1 MGSMNTNSNR
11 KLNIIMKQVVKA
23 AAALILFVAVTAT
36 AQAQHKTAHINV
48 SALLSEMP
56 EMKAAQA
63 ELKKLQET
71 YQADIKGSMEQL
83 QNKFTQYNNE
93 ASSMSQE
100 ENQKRALELQGF
112 ERNIGEAQQAAQQD
126 LANKQAEL
134 FEPISV
140 KAKAAIEKVAAAQG
154 YQYVLD
160 SSPGSGV
167 IVATGKDLLPD
178 VKKELG
184 F

>member
-1 MGSMNTNSNR
+1 
-11 KLNIIMKQVVKA
+11 MKQFKKVAIAIV
-23 AAALILFVAVTAT
+23 LFVGAASMV
-36 AQAQHKTAHINV
+36 QAQSKTAHINV
-48 SALLSEMP
+48 ADLLSQMP

-63 ELKKLQET
+63 ELKKLEET
-71 YQADIKGSMEQL
+71 YRADIQGSMEEL
-83 QNKFTQYNNE
+83 QNKYTQYNNE

-112 ERNIGEAQQAAQQD
+112 ERNIGEAQQAAQQE
-126 LANKQAEL
+126 LSKKQAEL

-154 YQYVLD
+154 YDYVLD
-160 SSPGSGV
+160 ASPGSGV
-167 IVATGKDLLPD
+167 IVATGKDLLAE
-178 VKKELG
+178 VKQELG

>member
-1 MGSMNTNSNR
+1 
-11 KLNIIMKQVVKA
+11 MKQVVK
-23 AAALILFVAVTAT
+23 VAVAVVLFI
-36 AQAQHKTAHINV
+36 AASSGVQAQSKTAHINV
-48 SALLSEMP
+48 QELLSQMP

-63 ELKKLQET
+63 ELKKLEET
-71 YQADIKGSMEQL
+71 YRADIQGSLNEL
-83 QNKFTQYNNE
+83 QNKLTQYNNE
-93 ASSMSQE
+93 ASAMTQE
-100 ENQKRALELQGF
+100 ENQKRALELQGY
-112 ERNIGEAQQAAQQD
+112 ERNIGEAQQAAQQE
-126 LANKQAEL
+126 LAKKQAEL

-154 YQYVLD
+154 FDYVLD
-160 SSPGSGV
+160 ATPGSGV

>member
-1 MGSMNTNSNR
+1 
-11 KLNIIMKQVVKA
+11 MKHVIKVA
-23 AAALILFVAVTAT
+23 AAVLVFMTAAGVAR
-36 AQAQHKTAHINV
+36 AQTKTAHINV
-48 SALLSEMP
+48 TELLQAMP

-63 ELKKLQET
+63 ELKRLEET
-71 YQADIKGSMEQL
+71 YRADIQSSMEEL
-83 QNKFTQYNNE
+83 RNRFTQYNNE
-93 ASSMSQE
+93 ASSMSEE
-100 ENQKRALELQGF
+100 ENQKRALELQGA
-112 ERNIGEAQQAAQQD
+112 ERNIGEAQQAAQQE
-126 LANKQAEL
+126 LGKKQAEL
-134 FEPISV
+134 FEPISQ

-178 VKKELG
+178 VKKALG